1 MHKQGLRQ
9 FEEIQTTYPSL
20 IYNMQSNYV
29 KISVIGSGMK
39 DMSGVASKVFITLI
53 DEGIPFYQVT
63 TSEISIS
70 YVIDKYHGKQA
81 VQTLCEAFQI

>member
-1 MHKQGLRQ
+1 
-9 FEEIQTTYPSL
+9 
-20 IYNMQSNYV
+20 MQSNYV

-53 DEGIPFYQVT
+53 DEDIPFYQVT

-70 YVIDKYHGKQA
+70 YVIDKHHGKQA